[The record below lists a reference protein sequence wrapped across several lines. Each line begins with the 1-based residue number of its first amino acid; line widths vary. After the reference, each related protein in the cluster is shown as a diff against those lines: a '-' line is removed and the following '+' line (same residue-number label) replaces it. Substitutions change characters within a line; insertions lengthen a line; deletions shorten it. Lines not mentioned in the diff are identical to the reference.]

1 MTEIPLPP
9 AAPGVVAEAVEA
21 LTTRLRKKL
30 DAAVAQ
36 YAESPRTSDD
46 GGVIRIVCGEDTIV
60 TLTPG
65 PSGLVGD
72 AASAA
77 CSCLLAPRCL
87 HRAAVLSLCPVGEAV
102 EAAAPAGA
110 EGTPDEDLAG
120 DGQAS
125 ALAESESGPVPPSPK
140 QLRAA
145 QDLFRAAATVL
156 ASGVP
161 AAGAV
166 QQAELLRAAHTARVA
181 GLHRAEAAALR
192 VVRGLRSA
200 RARHDGHRLGD
211 LVTALRELLLTS
223 GLLAAAH
230 PDPAL
235 VGVARRAYKPGGSL
249 RLHGVFREPVI
260 SATGYGG
267 VVTHLIGPDGAWYDL
282 GDVRPGGAARARG
295 AGTAAVGLA
304 GGVLDHSRLARTGI
318 LVTGATVSHD
328 GRLGTGKGV
337 RATEVQGD
345 GWAAPGLFGRHL
357 AEVVAERL
365 GAPGAVADPED
376 AERRARTP
384 LGCDLVIL
392 GPSGDHIL
400 AREELPDGTAGT
412 VVRLLPAL
420 RHPDLGHLEN
430 LRRIGDHPGLRLR
443 VVARLEPGR
452 ATALV
457 PLAVAPAPSGESTL
471 RLPKDW
477 GGHADLG
484 YDRLQGV
491 HFPPDLEAP
500 PYGFAASDPLA
511 DSPLWRIR
519 RLVELAVSGG
529 RRATAQSLRGDA
541 DPAHLRRTGFP
552 GAATLAAALTA
563 EADRRPRDPFGRLTD
578 PDPAPFAQAWLTSA
592 LHLQQAEQALIRS
605 AWTPHP

>member
-36 YAESPRTSDD
+36 YGEAPRTSDED
-46 GGVIRIVCGEDTIV
+46 GAIRIVCGEDTVV
-60 TLTPG
+60 TLAPG
-65 PSGLVGD
+65 PSGVIGD

-87 HRAAVLSLCPVGEAV
+87 HRAAVLSLCPVGEAAEATAPDGAQDTAGK
-102 EAAAPAGA
+102 EAAEDGSGTPAEAGTAPA
-110 EGTPDEDLAG
+110 
-120 DGQAS
+120 
-125 ALAESESGPVPPSPK
+125 PPSPK
-140 QLRAA
+140 QVRAA
-145 QDLFRAAATVL
+145 QDLYRAASAIL
-156 ASGVP
+156 AAGVP

-200 RARHDGHRLGD
+200 RARYDGHRLGD
-211 LVTALRELLLTS
+211 LTTALRELLLTS
-223 GLLAAAH
+223 RLLAAAH

-235 VGVARRAYKPGGSL
+235 VGTARRAYKPGGSL

-295 AGTAAVGLA
+295 AGRAAVGLA
-304 GGVLDHSRLARTGI
+304 GGVLDHAMLARTGV

-345 GWAAPGLFGRHL
+345 GWAAPGLFGRPL
-357 AEVVAERL
+357 AELVAERL
-365 GAPGAVADPED
+365 GGSGAAADPED

-384 LGCDLVIL
+384 LGCDVVIL
-392 GPSGDHIL
+392 GPQGDHIL
-400 AREELPDGTAGT
+400 AREELPDGTPGT

-430 LRRIGDHPGLRLR
+430 LRRIGARPGLRLR
-443 VVARLEPGR
+443 VVARIEPGR
-452 ATALV
+452 AAALV
-457 PLAVAPAPSGESTL
+457 PLAVAPAPSGEATL
-471 RLPKDW
+471 RLPKEW

-484 YDRLQGV
+484 YDMLQGV
-491 HFPPDLEAP
+491 HFPDELSEP
-500 PYGFAASDPLA
+500 PYGFAAADPLA

-541 DPAHLRRTGFP
+541 DPVRLRHTGFP
-552 GAATLAAALTA
+552 NAAALAAALTA

-578 PDPAPFAQAWLTSA
+578 PDPAPFAEAWLASA
-592 LHLQQAEQALIRS
+592 LHLHEAERSLIRS
-605 AWTPHP
+605 AWTPPD